1 MDNLEKVTEDFRGS
15 TKFVTHNSETN
26 EIVDVREQPNMIVRG
41 LRPIIVQLLAKS
53 GYTTPLPS
61 INTIKFGDSSAP
73 STVNDTT
80 LKGNVLVTKPILSAA
95 ALSDGNRKAT
105 FSVLLSDNEASGM
118 SIREAGL
125 YSGETMVARTT
136 FGTYT
141 KADGTYFE
149 FYWTIG
155 YDG

>member
-1 MDNLEKVTEDFRGS
+1 MDNLELITQDMKGR
-15 TKFVTHNSETN
+15 TKFVTKNMSGEVV
-26 EIVDVREQPNMIVRG
+26 EVREQPNMIVRNI
-41 LRPIIVQLLAKS
+41 RPIIVQMLAQS
-53 GYTTPLPS
+53 GYLTPLPK
-61 INTIKFGDSSAP
+61 IDTIKFGDSGAP
-73 STVNDTT
+73 STVNDPT
-80 LKGNVLVTKPILSAA
+80 LKGNTLLTKSILSAA

-105 FSVLLSDNEASGM
+105 YSVILADNEGNGM
-118 SIREAGL
+118 NIREAGL
-125 YSGETMVARTT
+125 YSGEVMVARTT